1 MMENKTKVFRD
12 IYATGIKKPYINL
25 SKAKFNKIFDYKL
38 KKRVTQPGGATVTN
52 KKKKT
57 DYIKDILKIFLKL
70 SNNDIIVNKKFEN
83 TKRQPDYLIK
93 KYKLIFEYDG
103 PDHYKNPFKIY
114 SDKRKFKEYENYGYR
129 VVRWPYYMQL
139 SRDVA
144 KYIFRDLIKHFRHD
158 LKKLPEKGFYS
169 DSKFFKAIG
178 KVYRNVFT
186 GKPAKSE
193 NEILAHGLHGSIE
206 VASSMTNIGID
217 NLLKDFAWKS
227 GKSDRLKSPKSI
239 VYEFMYSHKLY
250 IDDISDVDNLKYTD
264 MDKQKLILPTE
275 NIEFMNLYDKVIN
288 KINFDDLK
296 GLFPRS
302 KNSILK
308 TKPK

>member
-1 MMENKTKVFRD
+1 MEIKNKVLRD

-38 KKRVTQPGGATVTN
+38 KKRVTNPGGATVTN

-57 DYIKDILKIFLKL
+57 DYIKDILKIFLEL
-70 SNNDIIVNKKFEN
+70 SNNDIIVNQKFEN

-103 PDHYKNPFKIY
+103 PDHYRNPFKIY
-114 SDKRKFKEYENYGYR
+114 SDRRKFKEYQNYGYR

-139 SRDVA
+139 SKDVA
-144 KYIFRDLIKHFRHD
+144 EYIFGDLIKHFRHD
-158 LKKLPEKGFYS
+158 LKKLPKKGFYRNE
-169 DSKFFKAIG
+169 KFFKAIG

-193 NEILAHGLHGSIE
+193 NEILAHGLHGSNE
-206 VASSMTNIGID
+206 VASSMTNFGID
-217 NLLKDFAWKS
+217 NLLNDFAWRSK
-227 GKSDRLKSPKSI
+227 KSDRLKTPKSI
-239 VYEFMYSHKLY
+239 MYEFMYSHKLY
-250 IDDISDVDNLKYTD
+250 IDDISDVENLKYTD
-264 MDKQKLILPTE
+264 LDKKKLILPTAHK
-275 NIEFMNLYDKVIN
+275 EFMNLYNKVMN
-288 KINFDDLK
+288 EINFDDLK

-308 TKPK
+308 TISK